1 MIFVLFKV
9 LHFSNCELQENPI
22 DLASWLLIQQLIKI
36 QPAVVGNHISTH
48 TLLLIMVLSVG
59 ANYPEE
65 VMIDFLL

>member
-1 MIFVLFKV
+1 
-9 LHFSNCELQENPI
+9 
-22 DLASWLLIQQLIKI
+22 LLIQQLIKI

-65 VMIDFLL
+65 VMIDFQL